1 MVAGLVKKYGQDIE
15 IMPDPHKGVGK
26 EKVAC
31 NIVQD
36 LWNNVLT
43 LPKDQAAGIIR
54 MVLASENQ

>member
-1 MVAGLVKKYGQDIE
+1 
-15 IMPDPHKGVGK
+15 MPDPHKGVGK